1 MCKLP
6 DGTYKFSFM
15 EMINS
20 GKTGMTSATGV
31 IGVITSLTILVI
43 FVALSAYYLFM
54 EKSNI
59 NLELL
64 KIKKDG
70 IMDILNYCTI
80 WFGMASA
87 LLGVRN
93 ISGAIGSKNNTACD
107 NVALRKAEAVNQ
119 INDYNSTIQIDD
131 KEYNKN
137 ETLEFN
143 KQFSKKS
150 MFFQQAENNSQQN

>member
-20 GKTGMTSATGV
+20 GKNGMTSATGA
-31 IGVITSLTILVI
+31 IGVITSLVILVI

-54 EKSNI
+54 EKNSVDI
-59 NLELL
+59 ELL
-64 KIKKDG
+64 RLKRDG
-70 IMDILNYCTI
+70 VMDILNYCTI

-93 ISGAIGSKNNTACD
+93 ISGALGSRIPTECENKNI
-107 NVALRKAEAVNQ
+107 RKAEA
-119 INDYNSTIQIDD
+119 INRIYDYNSTVQVDNVD
-131 KEYNKN
+131 YNKN

-143 KQFSKKS
+143 KQFSKKG
-150 MFFQQAENNSQQN
+150 MFFEQAENNLQ

>member
-20 GKTGMTSATGV
+20 GKNGMTSATGA
-31 IGVITSLTILVI
+31 IGVITALTILVI

-54 EKSNI
+54 EKNSVDI
-59 NLELL
+59 ELL
-64 KIKKDG
+64 RLKRDG
-70 IMDILNYCTI
+70 VMDILNYCTI

-93 ISGAIGSKNNTACD
+93 ISGAIGSRIPTECENKNI
-107 NVALRKAEAVNQ
+107 RKAEAINR
-119 INDYNSTIQIDD
+119 INDFNSTVQYDNVD
-131 KEYNKN
+131 YNKN
-137 ETLEFN
+137 EMLEFN
-143 KQFSKKS
+143 KQFSKKA
-150 MFFQQAENNSQQN
+150 MFFEQAENNLQ

>member
-31 IGVITSLTILVI
+31 IGVITSLTILII

-54 EKSNI
+54 EKSDI

-93 ISGAIGSKNNTACD
+93 ISGAIGSRTTDCSNKT
-107 NVALRKAEAVNQ
+107 LKKAEAVNQ
-119 INDYNSTIQIDD
+119 INDYESTVQIND
-131 KEYNKN
+131 KEYNKD
-137 ETLEFN
+137 ETLAIN

-150 MFFQQAENNSQQN
+150 MFYQEAENTIQ

>member
-20 GKTGMTSATGV
+20 GKNGMTSATGA
-31 IGVITSLTILVI
+31 IGVITALTILVI

-54 EKSNI
+54 EKNSVDI
-59 NLELL
+59 ELL
-64 KIKKDG
+64 RLKRDG
-70 IMDILNYCTI
+70 VMDILNYCTI

-93 ISGAIGSKNNTACD
+93 ISGAIGSRTPSECENKNI
-107 NVALRKAEAVNQ
+107 RKAEAITK
-119 INDYNSTIQIDD
+119 INAEYDNNAVANYD
-131 KEYNKN
+131 KD

-143 KQFSKKS
+143 KQFSKRQ
-150 MFFQQAENNSQQN
+150 MFFEQTGNK